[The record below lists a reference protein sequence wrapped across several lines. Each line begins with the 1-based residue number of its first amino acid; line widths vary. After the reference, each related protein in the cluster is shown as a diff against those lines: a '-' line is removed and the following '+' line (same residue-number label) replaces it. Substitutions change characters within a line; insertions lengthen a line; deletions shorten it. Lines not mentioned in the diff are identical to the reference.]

1 MRSRLVLG
9 GCVCINRVH
18 VSHVLCGKTFSAG
31 LMNGYREMRRMLRCK
46 GFSGKASAVKV
57 SMDTRRTPAAIM
69 LSVWEA
75 LFLREAVSRLA
86 AGRAAWLWLLLE
98 PVVHVVFLMTV
109 FAVIRMRVV
118 GGVDVAIW
126 LMIGLLAFFMFKRTA
141 VQTQNAVNANH
152 ALFAYR
158 QVQPV
163 DTVLVRAALEGF
175 LMVLVAS
182 ILFGGTG
189 LFGLG
194 IVPADPL
201 SVLQAFT
208 GLWLMGLGFGLM
220 ASVAIELVPELGK
233 FLALT
238 MAPLYFLSGVIFPIA
253 DVPLPYRDWLLLNP
267 VAHGV
272 EAARLGFTPYYH
284 AAPGLSLAYTYAF
297 ALLGIFLGLALH
309 VRFAA
314 RLIAK

>member
-1 MRSRLVLG
+1 MG
-9 GCVCINRVH
+9 
-18 VSHVLCGKTFSAG
+18 A
-31 LMNGYREMRRMLRCK
+31 
-46 GFSGKASAVKV
+46 
-57 SMDTRRTPAAIM
+57 TRAPAAIM

-98 PVVHVVFLMTV
+98 PAIHVAFLMTV
-109 FAVIRMRVV
+109 FTIIRMRVV
-118 GGVDVAIW
+118 GNVDVAVW

-141 VQTQNAVNANH
+141 VQAQNAVNANQ

-158 QVQPV
+158 QVKPV

-175 LMVLVAS
+175 LMVLVA
-182 ILFGGTG
+182 IVLLCGAG
-189 LFGLG
+189 LLGLG
-194 IVPADPL
+194 VIPADPL
-201 SVLQAFT
+201 AVLEAFA

-233 FLALT
+233 FLGVT
-238 MAPLYFLSGVIFPIA
+238 MTPLYFLSGVIFPIA
-253 DVPLPYRDWLLLNP
+253 DVPQPYRDWLMLNP

-272 EAARLGFTPYYH
+272 EAARLGFAPYYH
-284 AAPGLSLAYTYAF
+284 TVPGLSMGYVCGF
-297 ALLGIFLGLALH
+297 ALLGVFLGLALH
-309 VRFAA
+309 VRFAG